1 MNSTARIL
9 VPAGLF
15 LAFSFAH
22 MQASRTGMTERSIVV
37 AKNDLRRGDVLE
49 DSNLTALPIQVDQN
63 SPLLTGS
70 LIEYRERGQEL
81 MGRKV
86 NRDVQSS
93 EVITLADLLPEAG
106 DELALAPGEVGIQI
120 PLQGLEFS
128 SAQLRIGSDIGFVV
142 QQYDSGEGDLLSFEG
157 ALQNDDENAMAGEQA
172 VAEAEDPNAVRPPA
186 EPNPAVKN
194 AAPRAAVP
202 GDPASARP
210 ELLRPFRLIAVGDQV
225 LPVRDAGETEDRQNA
240 RVLTIAVKV
249 DPKQANPSET
259 GEAFDVKTA
268 RLLKAALRESG
279 ERITNVVV
287 LRP

>member
-1 MNSTARIL
+1 
-9 VPAGLF
+9 
-15 LAFSFAH
+15 
-22 MQASRTGMTERSIVV
+22 
-37 AKNDLRRGDVLE
+37 
-49 DSNLTALPIQVDQN
+49 
-63 SPLLTGS
+63 
-70 LIEYRERGQEL
+70 
-81 MGRKV
+81 
-86 NRDVQSS
+86 
-93 EVITLADLLPEAG
+93 
-106 DELALAPGEVGIQI
+106 
-120 PLQGLEFS
+120 
-128 SAQLRIGSDIGFVV
+128 
-142 QQYDSGEGDLLSFEG
+142 
-157 ALQNDDENAMAGEQA
+157 
-172 VAEAEDPNAVRPPA
+172 VRPPA
-186 EPNPAVKN
+186 EQNPAVKD